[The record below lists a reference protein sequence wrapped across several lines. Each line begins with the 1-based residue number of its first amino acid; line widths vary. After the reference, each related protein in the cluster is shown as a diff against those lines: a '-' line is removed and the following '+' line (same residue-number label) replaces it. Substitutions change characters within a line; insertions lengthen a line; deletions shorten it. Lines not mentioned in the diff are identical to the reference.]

1 MAVIPHKLSEV
12 SHPRA
17 EWQKKATKISGANIY
32 GEEAAEI
39 YNQTMIHW
47 EWLPPETFPLSSM
60 PSSSPATA
68 DRILEYITV
77 VANALR
83 DVATRTASQIPFLG
97 RVCTL
102 TLTIIPMV
110 QVCNS

>member
-1 MAVIPHKLSEV
+1 
-12 SHPRA
+12 
-17 EWQKKATKISGANIY
+17 
-32 GEEAAEI
+32 
-39 YNQTMIHW
+39 
-47 EWLPPETFPLSSM
+47 
-60 PSSSPATA
+60 
-68 DRILEYITV
+68 

-83 DVATRTASQIPFLG
+83 DVATASQIPFLG